1 MFHYNWDWGPAC
13 LATGGVSLELT
24 DQYVEYCPNM
34 CPRPPRQPWADTVPV
49 QDTERR
55 LRRCMDWGKH
65 LAIKSNGH
73 FHLRRRRRKSEC
85 VHQTEPRR
93 WRPLYEHLNIY
104 IKY

>member
-55 LRRCMDWGKH
+55 LRRCIDRG
-65 LAIKSNGH
+65 GH
-73 FHLRRRRRKSEC
+73 WLG
-85 VHQTEPRR
+85 PRC
-93 WRPLYEHLNIY
+93 
-104 IKY
+104 